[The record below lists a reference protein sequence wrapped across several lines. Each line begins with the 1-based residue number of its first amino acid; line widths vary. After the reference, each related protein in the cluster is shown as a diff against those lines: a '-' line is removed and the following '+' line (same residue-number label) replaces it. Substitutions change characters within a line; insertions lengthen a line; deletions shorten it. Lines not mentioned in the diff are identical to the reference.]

1 MATPKKTN
9 RFHIK
14 EHINASGSVS
24 YTVTGYK
31 TGHERVRQNFTTRH
45 EAEQRRADL
54 EAEAAGSPTPS
65 ILKRTRLTED
75 QLADAEAAFKVAGTR
90 KLAQIVSHYLGVE
103 ERLRSRGIDIDSAVS
118 FSESHFRKEMVSV
131 SILNAHGEFIQSR
144 AGKEARTL
152 TFYESTLR
160 LLLDPDPNKAVHT
173 FTVSDLEKI
182 LSGYRNVNSKRAY
195 RSGFSVF
202 FNWCVRHHYCL
213 EDPCKRLDKLP
224 KDMSQIA
231 ALTLEEV
238 KRLLYAATRLQD
250 GTAAATVAIGIF
262 AGLRPSE
269 IKDLKSADIGE
280 RGIKVT
286 GGKLRRKLKRS
297 V

>member
-1 MATPKKTN
+1 
-9 RFHIK
+9 
-14 EHINASGSVS
+14 
-24 YTVTGYK
+24 
-31 TGHERVRQNFTTRH
+31 
-45 EAEQRRADL
+45 
-54 EAEAAGSPTPS
+54 
-65 ILKRTRLTED
+65 
-75 QLADAEAAFKVAGTR
+75 
-90 KLAQIVSHYLGVE
+90 
-103 ERLRSRGIDIDSAVS
+103 
-118 FSESHFRKEMVSV
+118 
-131 SILNAHGEFIQSR
+131 
-144 AGKEARTL
+144 
-152 TFYESTLR
+152 LR

-269 IKDLKSADIGE
+269 IKDLKSEDIGE